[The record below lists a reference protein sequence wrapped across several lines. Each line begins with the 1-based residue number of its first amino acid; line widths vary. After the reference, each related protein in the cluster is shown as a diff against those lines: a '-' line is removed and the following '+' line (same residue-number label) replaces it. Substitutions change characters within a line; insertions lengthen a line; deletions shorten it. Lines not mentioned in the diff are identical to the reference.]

1 MISDLKLNRKL
12 DNLHNP
18 PLHTAKTSSWG
29 RRQILEHLRSPWRG
43 QGTPFTHP
51 TPQLSC
57 RTRPPHSF
65 TQIYLSSSQELKEHG
80 YWDLQNLCKLPWG
93 WSKGIVVHSPEQ
105 LQQKQQ
111 NLERIWILY
120 HMQIILTSASPCKGT
135 LCTDLIFKLTKIL
148 WAWCHLRSTLC
159 SFPIMQHKQR
169 GRAAAPYFNF
179 KSAREMLK

>member
-29 RRQILEHLRSPWRG
+29 RRWILEHLRSPWRG
-43 QGTPFTHP
+43 QGSPFTQP

-65 TQIYLSSSQELKEHG
+65 RQIYLSSSQELKEHG
-80 YWDLQNLCKLPWG
+80 YWGLQNLYKLPWG

-111 NLERIWILY
+111 NLEWIWILY
-120 HMQIILTSASPCKGT
+120 HMQIILTSASPCKRT
-135 LCTDLIFKLTKIL
+135 LCTDLNLQTHKNFMSLMPSQK
-148 WAWCHLRSTLC
+148 HTLLI
-159 SFPIMQHKQR
+159 SYY
-169 GRAAAPYFNF
+169 AAQT
-179 KSAREMLK
+179 ARQSGCTLFQLQISKRDA